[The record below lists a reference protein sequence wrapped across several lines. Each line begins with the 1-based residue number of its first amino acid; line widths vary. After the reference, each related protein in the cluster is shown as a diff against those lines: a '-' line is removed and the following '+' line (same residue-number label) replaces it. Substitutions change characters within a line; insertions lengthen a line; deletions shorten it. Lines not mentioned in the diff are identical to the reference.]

1 MVPRSAA
8 ETSPVLAGFSVPK
21 KKFRKSVHRHR
32 IARLMREAW
41 RLNKHSLYAA
51 MPDNM
56 QLHVFLVHTG
66 TEMPEFATIQEVVIK
81 GIAALQETAT
91 KQTLS

>member
-1 MVPRSAA
+1 MVPRCAA

-21 KKFRKSVHRHR
+21 KKFRKSVQRHR

-51 MPDNM
+51 VPANM
-56 QLHVFLVHTG
+56 QLHVFLIHTG
-66 TEMPEFATIQEVVIK
+66 AEMPDFDTVKAAVLK
-81 GIAALQETAT
+81 GIAALQETAA
-91 KQTLS
+91 KQVLP

>member
-21 KKFRKSVHRHR
+21 KKFRKSVQRHR

-41 RLNKHSLYAA
+41 RLNKQSLYAA
-51 MPDNM
+51 VPADKQM
-56 QLHVFLVHTG
+56 HVFLIHTS
-66 TEMPEFATIQEVVIK
+66 TEMPDFDTIQATVIK
-81 GIAALQETAT
+81 GIAALQETAA
-91 KQTLS
+91 KQVLP

>member
-51 MPDNM
+51 MPADKQM
-56 QLHVFLVHTG
+56 HVFLIHTG
-66 TEMPEFATIQEVVIK
+66 AEMPEFATIQEVVIK
-81 GIAALQETAT
+81 GIAALQETAA
-91 KQTLS
+91 KQVLP